1 MLGRSVVHW
10 FLETETFDDSFP
22 SVVRHSPRER
32 SAIIRLH
39 EDPKRFAKRVIVVLS
54 IIISTSVAMSKLKQ
68 KRKRSIAVSRVLFRD
83 PSNYVLEYVCTAF
96 FL

>member
-39 EDPKRFAKRVIVVLS
+39 EDPKRFAKRVIVV
-54 IIISTSVAMSKLKQ
+54 IVALERSRYQMLNEWHVQYVSK
-68 KRKRSIAVSRVLFRD
+68 
-83 PSNYVLEYVCTAF
+83 
-96 FL
+96 